1 MKHLIQD
8 FLTAKAVE
16 EEARAKRVAAEVA
29 IADAMGNIKLE
40 GTTTCECDGW
50 KVSVTMK
57 VNRKLDY
64 EKYCELGLPIDQ
76 QFVVMKP
83 AIDLIALRVAQ
94 RINPSIADC
103 ITTTPAKPSVKVEVA
118 K

>member
-16 EEARAKRVAAEVA
+16 EEARAQRVAAEVA

-40 GTTTCECDGW
+40 GTTTCEYDGW
-50 KVSVTMK
+50 KVSVTTK
-57 VNRKLDY
+57 LTRTLDY
-64 EKYCELGLPIDQ
+64 DKYVALGLPKAQ

-83 AIDLIALRVAQ
+83 AIDLTALRFAQ

>member
-1 MKHLIQD
+1 MKDLLKNFLI
-8 FLTAKAVE
+8 AKSI
-16 EEARAKRVAAEVA
+16 EEAARAQRVAAEVA

-50 KVSVTMK
+50 KVSVTTK
-57 VNRKLDY
+57 LTRTLDY
-64 EKYCELGLPIDQ
+64 DKYVALGLPIDQ

-83 AIDLIALRVAQ
+83 AIDLTALRVAQ

-103 ITTTPAKPSVKVEVA
+103 ITTTPAKPSVKVEVIE
-118 K
+118 